1 MRSRKINV
9 KRRNGHDCFNRQ
21 CVADNA
27 HKPKR
32 DISPLSAQ
40 IFRGNEAFQ
49 VGDFFWTADQQA
61 LPMLYRSHELSGLQ
75 ERVVSASVEPRITAS
90 KLDELQ
96 LFEAQ
101 IVPVYI
107 ADLEFT
113 PGRRAQ
119 GGCYFEHGVVI
130 KIESGDRPVGQEL
143 AGLLDNISGL
153 VGIVEFEHGVTVG
166 LADMMSE
173 YGRALHSPGG
183 FGEFGAQPVPVEQII
198 AENKRDAV
206 RANELTPKNESMSKA
221 DGLILRQIIEPDA
234 PCRPIAEKPL
244 IERQM
249 LGCRYQ
255 QQVADSGQH
264 ENRQRIINH
273 RFIVDRHQL
282 FVDGQRRRVKPGAGA
297 AREYDALHVTLRC
310 VRRQSTVS
318 ARARRQGRVAS
329 PKACWTAVQSSRL
342 SAGRDA
348 RLGYCALGIG
358 TSSANRESRPAAVSR
373 MALAN
378 SNHVAAPAP
387 A

>member
-49 VGDFFWTADQQA
+49 VGDFFGTADKQA
-61 LPMLYRSHELSGLQ
+61 LPMLDRSYELSGLQ
-75 ERVVSASVEPRITAS
+75 ERVVSAGVEPRITAS
-90 KLDELQ
+90 KLDDLQ
-96 LFEAQ
+96 LLEAQ

-113 PGRRAQ
+113 TGRRAQ
-119 GGCYFEHGVVI
+119 GGCYFKHGVVI
-130 KIESGDRPVGQEL
+130 KIEPGDRPVGQEL
-143 AGLLDNISGL
+143 AGLLDNIGRL
-153 VGIVEFEHGVTVG
+153 VGIIEFEHGVTVG

-206 RANELTPKNESMSKA
+206 RADELTPKNESMSKT
-221 DGLILRQIIEPDA
+221 DRFILRQVVEPDA
-234 PCRPIAEKPL
+234 PCRPVAKKPL

-249 LGCRYQ
+249 FGCRYQ

-273 RFIVDRHQL
+273 RLVVDRHQL
-282 FVDGQRRRVKPGAGA
+282 FVHGERRRVKPGAGA
-297 AREYDALHVTLRC
+297 AGEDDALHATLR
-310 VRRQSTVS
+310 
-318 ARARRQGRVAS
+318 RA
-329 PKACWTAVQSSRL
+329 
-342 SAGRDA
+342 
-348 RLGYCALGIG
+348 
-358 TSSANRESRPAAVSR
+358 SRPAAVSR

-378 SNHVAAPAP
+378 SNQVAASAP
-387 A
+387 AK